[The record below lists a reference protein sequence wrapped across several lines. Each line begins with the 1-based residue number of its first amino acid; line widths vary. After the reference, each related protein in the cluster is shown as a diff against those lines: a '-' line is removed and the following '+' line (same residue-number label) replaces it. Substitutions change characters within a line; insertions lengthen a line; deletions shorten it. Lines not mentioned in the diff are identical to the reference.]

1 MSDWLPSLY
10 ALRAYEAVARH
21 LSYKAA
27 AEELNVT
34 PAAVKQ
40 LVVKLETAI
49 GGKLV
54 ERIGHRL
61 QLTPN
66 GLAGRDDMELAMRH
80 MAESVKK
87 MRRKPDGTRLILT
100 VEASIATTWL
110 ASRLENFRATN
121 PGIDV
126 LIDSS
131 QRVLDLKRE
140 DVDIAIRYGVPPED
154 GLVIKRLFKDL
165 VLPACSPN
173 MPGIP
178 QNLEDLTQAPLIHW
192 DLSQMPWAREASRWF
207 DWSTWFEQHGI
218 HDVDVS
224 KGLRFSDYGL
234 AVQAAIS
241 GQGVLLAG
249 WPALQDTME
258 ADLLVCPLPKHI
270 HATDIGF
277 DVVTTEAAAQKPS
290 VLAFVD
296 WLVQIAEESSSSVF
310 LESDQDS

>member
-54 ERIGHRL
+54 ERLGHRL

-66 GLAGRDDMELAMRH
+66 GLAGRNDMELAMRH
-80 MAESVKK
+80 ISESVKK
-87 MRRKPDGTRLILT
+87 MRRRPGGTRLILT

-110 ASRLENFRATN
+110 APRLENFRATS

-131 QRVLDLKRE
+131 QRVLDLNRE
-140 DVDIAIRYGVPPED
+140 DVDIAIRYGVPPEE

-173 MPGIP
+173 MPSIP
-178 QNLEDLTQAPLIHW
+178 QNLDDLVKAPLIHW
-192 DLSQMPWAREASRWF
+192 ELSKMPWAQKTRQWF
-207 DWSTWFEQHGI
+207 DWGVWFEQRGI
-218 HDVDVS
+218 YDFDTS
-224 KGLRFSDYGL
+224 KGLHFSDYGL

-258 ADLLVCPLPKHI
+258 AALLFCPLPEHI
-270 HATDIGF
+270 YTTDIGF

-296 WLVQIAEESSSSVF
+296 WLVHTAEESSSNSF
-310 LESDQDS
+310 LESNQTS